1 LDVPAE
7 RIWPHCN
14 CELEES
20 FAGFPMRDGDMGQN
34 RHRALRPAKGGPV
47 GEVPVGSLVGERVA
61 QETSRL
67 LADRLEPGLYLV
79 ATPIGNLADVTLRAL
94 AVLARADTVYC
105 EDTRHSRTLLA
116 RYGIERRVR
125 AYHEHNAARERPRI
139 LSALAADCSVAII
152 SDAGTP
158 LVSDPGFKLVRA
170 VLAAGHRVTHIPG
183 PSAVLAALIS
193 AGLPTDSFLF
203 AGFLPVKPS
212 ARRARLTELKA
223 VPATLVLFEA
233 PARLSDTLAD
243 MAEIF
248 GARSAAVAREL
259 TKVHEQVLRGT
270 IAELAAWAAVSAVR
284 GEIAVVVA
292 PPIAAEVGDEA
303 IATELIT
310 RMTSMSVRD
319 AAKAV
324 AEALGAPRG
333 RVYDIAVGLKRGG
346 A

>member
-1 LDVPAE
+1 
-7 RIWPHCN
+7 
-14 CELEES
+14 
-20 FAGFPMRDGDMGQN
+20 MRDTEMAQN
-34 RHRALRPAKGGPV
+34 QRALPPPKGGLS
-47 GEVPVGSLVGERVA
+47 GEKPAGSLVGECVA
-61 QETSRL
+61 HETSRL

-94 AVLARADTVYC
+94 AVLARADIVYC
-105 EDTRHSRTLLA
+105 EDTRHSRRLLA

-125 AYHEHNAARERPRI
+125 AYHEHNAERERPQI
-139 LSALAADCSVAII
+139 LSALAVDQSVAII

-170 VLAAGHRVTHIPG
+170 ALAAGHRVINVPG
-183 PSAVLAALIS
+183 PSAVLAALTS

-212 ARRARLTELKA
+212 ARRARLAALKG

-233 PARLSDTLAD
+233 PARLRDTLAEL
-243 MAEIF
+243 AEIL

-259 TKVHEQVLRGT
+259 TKLHEQVHRGT
-270 IAELAAWAAVSAVR
+270 LAELAAWAAGAVVR

-292 PPIAAEVGDEA
+292 PPIAAEVSDEV

-319 AAKAV
+319 AAKTV
-324 AEALGAPRG
+324 AAALGVPRG